1 MIDEDFSFNSQQ
13 IVSIVSAVSGILITI
28 MINVIREY
36 FKKSKQKDALDLII
50 SQKKEQESNKNFN
63 DQINFI
69 VEANTSYRD
78 EIRKDLENL
87 KKEMQLLTLHYEV
100 KMDLMKNDYEK
111 EIKELKKQIEEMG
124 TMLVEYRKENSML
137 HRILKEENIQIPDW
151 AAVKGKVP
159 EEGGKC

>member
-28 MINVIREY
+28 MVNVIREY

-69 VEANTSYRD
+69 VEANTSYRE

-151 AAVKGKVP
+151 AVVKGKVP

>member
-28 MINVIREY
+28 MVNVIREY

-151 AAVKGKVP
+151 AVVKGKGP

>member
-28 MINVIREY
+28 MVNVIREY

-151 AAVKGKVP
+151 VVVKGKVP

>member
-28 MINVIREY
+28 MVNVIREY

-69 VEANTSYRD
+69 VDANTSYRD

-137 HRILKEENIQIPDW
+137 HRILKQENIQIPDW
-151 AAVKGKVP
+151 AVVKGKVP

>member
-28 MINVIREY
+28 MVNVIREY

-69 VEANTSYRD
+69 VDANTSYRD

-151 AAVKGKVP
+151 AVVKGKVP

>member
-1 MIDEDFSFNSQQ
+1 MINEDFSFNSQQ

-28 MINVIREY
+28 MVNVIREY

-151 AAVKGKVP
+151 AVVKGKVP

>member
-28 MINVIREY
+28 MVNVIREY

-69 VEANTSYRD
+69 VEANTSYRE

-151 AAVKGKVP
+151 AVVKGKAP

>member
-13 IVSIVSAVSGILITI
+13 FVSIVSAVSGILITI
-28 MINVIREY
+28 MVNFIREY
-36 FKKSKQKDALDLII
+36 FKKSKQKDSLDLII
-50 SQKKEQESNKNFN
+50 AQKKEQESNKNFN

>member
-28 MINVIREY
+28 MVNVIREY

-111 EIKELKKQIEEMG
+111 EIKQLKKQIEEMG

-137 HRILKEENIQIPDW
+137 QRILKEENIQIPDW
-151 AAVKGKVP
+151 AVVKGKVP

>member
-28 MINVIREY
+28 MVNVIREY

-124 TMLVEYRKENSML
+124 T
-137 HRILKEENIQIPDW
+137 
-151 AAVKGKVP
+151 
-159 EEGGKC
+159 

>member
-13 IVSIVSAVSGILITI
+13 IVSIVSAVSGVLITI
-28 MINVIREY
+28 MVNFIREY
-36 FKKSKQKDALDLII
+36 FKKSKQKDSLDLII
-50 SQKKEQESNKNFN
+50 AQKKEQESNKNFN

>member
-28 MINVIREY
+28 MVNVIREY

-151 AAVKGKVP
+151 AVVKGKAP

>member
-1 MIDEDFSFNSQQ
+1 MINEDFSFNSQQ
-13 IVSIVSAVSGILITI
+13 IVSIVSAFSGILITI
-28 MINVIREY
+28 MVNVIREY

-69 VEANTSYRD
+69 VDANTSYRD

-151 AAVKGKVP
+151 AVVKGKVL